1 MRAAH
6 NLGPVNLALL
16 RSFFSIVE
24 NGSLNRAAEHL
35 RVSQS
40 TLTRQVHALEEE
52 VGGRIFERS
61 ASGVAL
67 TSAGHVLFDSMRP
80 VLTQF
85 DAALDDARKS
95 ARGQS
100 ARLRVGYLGSAAAQY
115 LHPALAALR
124 RTHAEVKVSL
134 VDLSPGEL
142 IAALRKGTIDLALL
156 ANARTLL
163 SREFFVR
170 AIAVVPVFVALPDTH
185 PLAAQSSVKLTDL
198 RHEVFI
204 GVNERDMPGH
214 NQWIVQLCRR
224 AHYRPKFVVQA
235 ESLAH
240 GLATIV
246 AEGAVDLLP
255 EYATKTRV
263 PDVVY
268 RPLKDAAASCE
279 LLVAWQR
286 GKLAE
291 PVRAMLET
299 LPAVRPTTQGIAGHR
314 REPIRRNLI

>member
-1 MRAAH
+1 
-6 NLGPVNLALL
+6 VNLDLL

-24 NGSLNRAAEHL
+24 NGSLNRAADHL

-40 TLTRQVHALEEE
+40 TLTRQMHSLEGE

-61 ASGVAL
+61 ASGVSL
-67 TSAGHVLFDSMRP
+67 TAAGHVLFDAMHP
-80 VLTQF
+80 LLAQF

-100 ARLRVGYLGSAAAQY
+100 ARLRVGYLVSAAAQY
-115 LHPALAALR
+115 LHPSLAALR
-124 RTHAEVKVSL
+124 RAHPEVKVTL
-134 VDLSPGEL
+134 IDLSPGEQ
-142 IAALRKGTIDLALL
+142 ISALRKGAIDLALL

-163 SREFFVR
+163 AREFFVR
-170 AIAVVPVFVALPDTH
+170 RIAIVAVFVALPESH
-185 PLAAQSSVKLTDL
+185 PLASQRALKLTDL
-198 RHEVFI
+198 RRELFV

-214 NQWIVQLCRR
+214 NAWITQLCRR
-224 AHYRPKFVVQA
+224 VGFRPKFVVEA

-240 GLATIV
+240 SLATIV
-246 AEGAVDLLP
+246 SEGAVDLLP

-268 RPLKDAAASCE
+268 RPLRDAAASCE

-291 PVRAMLET
+291 PVKAMLET
-299 LPAVRPTTQGIAGHR
+299 LPTVRIAS
-314 REPIRRNLI
+314 